1 MNAGKSPQQFQGEI
15 LEVSEAIGDSLDHL
29 GGVVCAFKDIGSEL
43 HHTSRCDALST
54 PTQHP
59 AEFANLVKAMF
70 VGNGLAQF
78 NAVVEHAQC
87 ALLTAGS
94 LDRLKLGGDGVEVG
108 KQLVVFAQQP

>member
-1 MNAGKSPQQFQGEI
+1 
-15 LEVSEAIGDSLDHL
+15 
-29 GGVVCAFKDIGSEL
+29 
-43 HHTSRCDALST
+43 
-54 PTQHP
+54 
-59 AEFANLVKAMF
+59 MF

-94 LDRLKLGGDGVEVG
+94 PDRLKLGGDGVEVG